1 MVIAVV
7 PHIDRCDR
15 LRRRKSVIE
24 MPRTASNSY
33 LGSEFDDFLFAP
45 IGEERNGM
53 PLSVVSALARS
64 DVDPWQEAA
73 QLARLPV
80 EAATQRLASL
90 IAALPEASGPRWDPG
105 AIAARLIGLLPHLAA
120 CRKDR
125 QFDRPGAGATN
136 KPSTILIW
144 TIVMMLMLSA
154 QWIAASHQPPRKP
167 GVECAGVQ
175 HPLQHGRAP
184 RTVKIDRDRAEG

>member
-7 PHIDRCDR
+7 PRIGRCDR
-15 LRRRKSVIE
+15 SRHKKSVIE
-24 MPRTASNSY
+24 MPRTASIAN

-90 IAALPEASGPRWDPG
+90 ITALPEASGPRWDPG
-105 AIAARLIGLLPHLAA
+105 TIAARLIGLLPHTAA
-120 CRKDR
+120 SPSPSSKAVLD
-125 QFDRPGAGATN
+125 AGAAN
-136 KPSTILIW
+136 RSQILVYVIFMVI
-144 TIVMMLMLSA
+144 TLSV
-154 QWIAASHQPPRKP
+154 QLIAASHQPPAQVGDGNPPASSTLSTNTQTPPAHR
-167 GVECAGVQ
+167 
-175 HPLQHGRAP
+175 
-184 RTVKIDRDRAEG
+184 

>member
-1 MVIAVV
+1 M
-7 PHIDRCDR
+7 ID
-15 LRRRKSVIE
+15 
-24 MPRTASNSY
+24 MPRTASISY

-90 IAALPEASGPRWDPG
+90 IATLPEASGPRWDTG
-105 AIAARLIGLLPHLAA
+105 AIATRLIGLLPHLAA
-120 CRKDR
+120 P
-125 QFDRPGAGATN
+125 QGSTIPPPGTGTTN
-136 KPSTILIW
+136 KPSATLIW

-154 QWIAASHQPPRKP
+154 QWIAASHQQPPTP
-167 GVECAGVQ
+167 GVDAS
-175 HPLQHGRAP
+175 AP
-184 RTVKIDRDRAEG
+184 ISSTVAPPVSPRP

>member
-1 MVIAVV
+1 MAVV

-24 MPRTASNSY
+24 MPRTASISY

-73 QLARLPV
+73 QLDRLPV

-105 AIAARLIGLLPHLAA
+105 IIATRLIGLLPHTAA
-120 CRKDR
+120 S
-125 QFDRPGAGATN
+125 
-136 KPSTILIW
+136 PSPSSKAVLDADAANRSQIMVYVIFMV
-144 TIVMMLMLSA
+144 IALSV
-154 QWIAASHQPPRKP
+154 QWIATSHQSPAQVSDRNPP
-167 GVECAGVQ
+167 ASSTLSHNTQ
-175 HPLQHGRAP
+175 AP
-184 RTVKIDRDRAEG
+184 PAHR

>member
-1 MVIAVV
+1 MV
-7 PHIDRCDR
+7 D
-15 LRRRKSVIE
+15 
-24 MPRTASNSY
+24 MTRTVSIPG

-80 EAATQRLASL
+80 EAATERLASL

-105 AIAARLIGLLPHLAA
+105 TIAARLIGLLPHLA
-120 CRKDR
+120 KPDR
-125 QFDRPGAGATN
+125 SPIPAGAGATG
-136 KPSTILIW
+136 KPSATLIW
-144 TIVMMLMLSA
+144 AILMMFFLSA
-154 QWIAASHQPPRKP
+154 QWIAANQRPP
-167 GVECAGVQ
+167 
-175 HPLQHGRAP
+175 AP
-184 RTVKIDRDRAEG
+184 SDAASAPISSTITPQALPRP